1 MGRIFKSE
9 EKIPWLTLWQLKYV
23 YSGAWPSISPF
34 MGCTAIQKE
43 QLDANRCW
51 QIPDQH
57 LHSFLCSFTPKEP
70 KSTQMPAAA
79 RFPSSH
85 LASILLFCLWLMSS
99 LSPSSAHL
107 SSSSPTHSQHWLPPT
122 HHRWFLR
129 SLPFQDGYLSSQ
141 WADLSSLALVF
152 HPHEGRKQAMGDL
165 VYQLWLGCFSG
176 ARNYAK
182 STQV

>member
-9 EKIPWLTLWQLKYV
+9 EKYLDWHYTTYA
-23 YSGAWPSISPF
+23 YGAWPSISPF

-85 LASILLFCLWLMSS
+85 LASILLFCLSDSCHHWALICTSFLVQPHS
-99 LSPSSAHL
+99 FPALTATYPSQVIPQEPS
-107 SSSSPTHSQHWLPPT
+107 
-122 HHRWFLR
+122 
-129 SLPFQDGYLSSQ
+129 FQDGYLLTVSRPF
-141 WADLSSLALVF
+141 LGLALVF
-152 HPHEGRKQAMGDL
+152 THMKEGSRPWETLCTSYDS
-165 VYQLWLGCFSG
+165 GCFSG
-176 ARNYAK
+176 AQITK
-182 STQV
+182 ST